1 MTVTDANAGRRAD
14 AALQQRLAPSR
25 LGQATAVEQS
35 RAIAEVQA
43 AIVVAQQCPRDI
55 TRAERAMRQS
65 CGQKSLAERAFY
77 RYPRGKDDNG
87 KTIYISGPS
96 VQLARELAR
105 CFGNVQYGVAE
116 LLRDDSYGQS
126 EMLAFAWDVETN
138 TRASSTFINPHRRD
152 TKKGVK
158 VLTDM
163 RDIYENNANNG
174 ARRLREMIFS
184 ILPAWFTE
192 DATAAC
198 YETIAADDSGVPI
211 GDRVARAIEGFASR
225 KVTAAQLEQKLG
237 APSAKWSPHDLAQ
250 LSVIYR
256 SIMRGEIRVE
266 DEFPAAAQRVTAA
279 EITGQQAAQDAGP
292 AAEGPAPAAGPGPKP
307 KGQPAPPAA
316 VKRMEDLIA
325 QLGLGPPEDVDDLIR
340 WLCPGYAATRSEVQ
354 HVTGYLRDHLE
365 QALKVQGGGGDEA
378 LAVAAKSIWDQ
389 YRTATGERE
398 GGGDA

>member
-1 MTVTDANAGRRAD
+1 MTVTDM
-14 AALQQRLAPSR
+14 QERLTPSR
-25 LGQATAVEQS
+25 IGQATAVEQS

-65 CGQKSLAERAFY
+65 CAQKALAERAFY
-77 RYPRGKDDNG
+77 RYPRGG
-87 KTIYISGPS
+87 ETVSGPS

-116 LLRDDSYGQS
+116 LRRDDGYGQS

-138 TRASSTFINPHRRD
+138 TRASSAFINPHKRD
-152 TKKGVK
+152 TKKGVR

-211 GDRVARAIEGFASR
+211 GDRIALCIEGFATR

-266 DEFPAAAQRVTAA
+266 DEFPAAAARVTAA
-279 EITGQQAAQDAGP
+279 EITGNGHAEPVPIPAPPAGASEPTVGP
-292 AAEGPAPAAGPGPKP
+292 ATPQPAPPAEPAGKP
-307 KGQPAPPAA
+307 KGQPASPAT
-316 VKRMEDLIA
+316 VKKL
-325 QLGLGPPEDVDDLIR
+325 DDLIGSLDLGPAEHVTELIM
-340 WLCPGYAATRSEVQ
+340 WLCPGYTATRSEVGI
-354 HVTGYLRDHLE
+354 VTSFLNDHLR
-365 QALKVQGGGGDEA
+365 QAEGDRDEA
-378 LAVAAKSIWDQ
+378 ASAIWRQFRAA
-389 YRTATGERE
+389 GELPADGE
-398 GGGDA
+398 PGAGHG

>member
-1 MTVTDANAGRRAD
+1 MTITEANSGRRGD
-14 AALQQRLAPSR
+14 AGLQQHLAPSR

-55 TRAERAMRQS
+55 IRAERAMRQS
-65 CGQKSLAERAFY
+65 CGQKALAERAFY
-77 RYPRGKDDNG
+77 RYPRGG
-87 KTIYISGPS
+87 ETVSGPS

-116 LLRDDSYGQS
+116 LRRDDGYGQS

-138 TRASSTFINPHRRD
+138 TRASSTFINPHKRD
-152 TKKGVK
+152 TRKGVR

-198 YETIAADDSGVPI
+198 YETIAADDSGVPVA
-211 GDRVARAIEGFASR
+211 DRVARAIEGFASR

-237 APSAKWSPHDLAQ
+237 APSAKWTPHDLAQ

-256 SIMRGEIRVE
+256 SIMRGEIRAE

-279 EITGQQAAQDAGP
+279 DITGEQPATAPGP
-292 AAEGPAPAAGPGPKP
+292 AAENPTPPDPAAGPGPKP
-307 KGQPAPPAA
+307 KGQHAPPAA

-325 QLGLGPPEDVDDLIR
+325 QLQLGPPEHVSDLIR
-340 WLCPGYAATRSEVQ
+340 WLCPGYTATRSEVK
-354 HVTGYLRDHLE
+354 HVTDHLAGWLE
-365 QALKVQGGGGDEA
+365 AAHGDIDAASDGIWAQMRQAL
-378 LAVAAKSIWDQ
+378 
-389 YRTATGERE
+389 GERPE
-398 GGGDA
+398 EGDAMGP